1 MIKPKYYENKKKYD
15 VIDVIQDYELN
26 FNRGNIIKYIIR
38 AGKKNDETEDLQKAF
53 EYLKREINF
62 IKNK

>member
-38 AGKKNDETEDLQKAF
+38 AGKKNDEIEDLQKAF